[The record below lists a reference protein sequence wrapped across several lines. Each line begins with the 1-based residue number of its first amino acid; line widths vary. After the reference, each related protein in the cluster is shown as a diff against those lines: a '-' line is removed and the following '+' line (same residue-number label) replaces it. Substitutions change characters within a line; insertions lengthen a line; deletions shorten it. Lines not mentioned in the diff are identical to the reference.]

1 MTTAVEPIPA
11 GTESSGQL
19 RELVVRGARVRL
31 SVQGEG
37 EPLLLIM
44 GIGASLDMWAPFE
57 QAMVARGYQVIAFDL
72 PGAGASKPLFPPRRM
87 RGLARIAVGVLD
99 ALEIDQA
106 NVLGVSFGGAV
117 AQEVGHIAP
126 ERVRRLI
133 LAATAPGI
141 GGLPGDP
148 RALMH
153 MLTPLRYWSPNYARR
168 IAGTLYGGRA
178 RNAPD
183 EQANVGLRFMRP
195 PSLYGYLTQMYA
207 ISGWSSL
214 LWLHRLRPKTLVL
227 AGNDDPI
234 IPLFNGKLLATVAPN
249 ATLRVIDGGGHLF
262 LLDQTE
268 EVAEIVNLFIDHS

>member
-1 MTTAVEPIPA
+1 MAAVEPLQPEA
-11 GTESSGQL
+11 ESQAHL
-19 RELVVRGARVRL
+19 REMVVRGARVRV
-31 SVQGEG
+31 SMQGEG

-57 QAMVARGYQVIAFDL
+57 RAMVARGYQVIAFDL

-99 ALEIDQA
+99 ALEIGQA
-106 NVLGVSFGGAV
+106 SVLGVSFGGAV
-117 AQEVGHIAP
+117 AQEVGHVAP

-133 LAATAPGI
+133 LAATAPGL

-178 RNAPD
+178 REAPD
-183 EQANVGLRFMRP
+183 DQANVALRFMRP

-207 ISGWSSL
+207 ISGWTSL
-214 LWLHRLRPKTLVL
+214 LWLHRLKPQTLVL

-234 IPLFNGKLLATVAPN
+234 IPLFNGKMIAAVAPN
-249 ATLRVIDGGGHLF
+249 ATLEVIDGGGHLF
-262 LLDQTE
+262 LLDQTD
-268 EVAEIVNLFIDHS
+268 EVADIVDTFLAD